1 MKFEF
6 LPCAACLLAA
16 VLAQPGTVA
25 ADAAIAERIGA
36 LSRRLEQAPDDQALL
51 LQRARAH
58 IENNQ
63 PQLALEDVRRAET
76 AGDPVQA
83 AFTHGLLLYRMNDYP
98 AALPYFDRYLKA
110 YPLDRG
116 ALDHRA
122 RLLRDTGEK
131 RRALTDY
138 ETLLGLSDS
147 LDPGYYIATARLMA
161 DLPDRGVDEALAL
174 LDGRISRHGPITP
187 LQRYA
192 IQLEKDRGNYR
203 GALERMAALDAKL
216 KATPEWQVEVAELL
230 LLDARPAEAMPY
242 LAVAQEQ
249 LASGRM
255 TPVRRDLLTHTHHL
269 QEEALRAGI
278 SPGAPR

>member
-1 MKFEF
+1 MKFAF

-36 LSRRLEQAPDDQALL
+36 LSRRLEQVPDDQALL

-63 PQLALEDVRRAET
+63 PQLALEDVRRAEA
-76 AGDPVQA
+76 AGDPVHA

-192 IQLEKDRGNYR
+192 IQLEKDCGNYR

-255 TPVRRDLLTHTHHL
+255 TPVRRDLLTHTHQL